1 MISHLRPYLWFK
13 LLNSLFFGLSTGS
26 VFVLYAPLKPSVY
39 SLGGIVLA
47 LGLLV
52 VAKFYERMMNR
63 RVFFAITLMVESVTL
78 VMVGYFLLFSY
89 SHMTALFIYVSYQF
103 TFIFGGYLVR
113 VETVALGRAKI
124 MSFVDVAKQKGYLTG
139 MVLAYGFYKFL
150 EWQGIGDKQEQ
161 VYILHFGL
169 FALQIIIISLILKAF
184 SYKWSKNNNS
194 NRGERSTLCF

>member
-26 VFVLYAPLKPSVY
+26 VFILYSPLKPSIY
-39 SLGGIVLA
+39 SLGGIILA

-52 VAKFYERMMNR
+52 VAKFYTHMMKR
-63 RVFFAITLMVESVTL
+63 SVFYAITLMVEMVIL
-78 VMVGYFLLFSY
+78 LMVGYFLLFSY
-89 SHMTALFIYVSYQF
+89 SYMSALLIYASYQF

-113 VETVALGRAKI
+113 AETVALGRAKA
-124 MSFVDVAKQKGYLTG
+124 MSFVDVAKQKGYLAG

-150 EWQGIGDKQEQ
+150 EWQGISDKQDQ

-169 FALQIIIISLILKAF
+169 FALQIIIILLILKAF
-184 SYKWSKNNNS
+184 TCKDF
-194 NRGERSTLCF
+194 RH

>member
-26 VFVLYAPLKPSVY
+26 VFILYSPLKPSVY
-39 SLGGIVLA
+39 SLGGIILA

-52 VAKFYERMMNR
+52 VAKFYTPMMNR
-63 RVFFAITLMVESVTL
+63 RVFYAITLMVEAVIL
-78 VMVGYFLLFSY
+78 AMICYFLFFSY
-89 SHMTALFIYVSYQF
+89 SYMSALLIYASYQF

-113 VETVALGRAKI
+113 AETVALGRAKA
-124 MSFVDVAKQKGYLTG
+124 MSFVDVAKQKGYLAG

-150 EWQGIGDKQEQ
+150 EWQGISDKQEQ

-169 FALQIIIISLILKAF
+169 LGLQLIIILLIFKAF
-184 SYKWSKNNNS
+184 KINQK
-194 NRGERSTLCF
+194 